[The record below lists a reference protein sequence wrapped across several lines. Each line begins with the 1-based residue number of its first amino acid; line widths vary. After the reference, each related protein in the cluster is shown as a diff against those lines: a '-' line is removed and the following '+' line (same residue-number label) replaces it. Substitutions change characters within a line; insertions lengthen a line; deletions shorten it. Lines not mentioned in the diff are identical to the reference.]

1 MKHSFI
7 NVHTKSKVALE
18 TEKYL
23 IHRRIKSR
31 LSYSDNYLE
40 IKDIPKTEDELVYY
54 IDACRDFF
62 RDKGVNFINLALP
75 ENEEL
80 DKKLLKY
87 LKNNGYNKTE
97 FDLYRLDV
105 TKTKIIDTDN
115 LNISVLEKA
124 DYPEYIKFNYKID
137 LEFANE
143 EWANHNKD
151 SIYEDIRNDDIVQ
164 LVAKENNRIIASVN
178 IILNDDYLEVDN
190 LYVAEKYRKKGIAT
204 GLIHYA
210 IKIFNK
216 KYIILIADSHDTPKY
231 MYEKMGFEHISSKMY
246 FLKSEL

>member
-1 MKHSFI
+1 MQHSFI

-23 IHRRIKSR
+23 IHRRIKSK

-40 IKDIPKTEDELVYY
+40 IKEIPKNEDELAYY
-54 IDACRDFF
+54 IDACREFF
-62 RDKGVNFINLALP
+62 RDKSVNFINLALP
-75 ENEEL
+75 ENTEL
-80 DKKLLKY
+80 DKKLVKF
-87 LKNNGYNKTE
+87 LKNNGYTNTE

-105 TKTKIIDTDN
+105 EKIKIIDADN

-124 DYPEYIKFNYKID
+124 DYPEYIDFNYKID

-143 EWANHNKD
+143 EWANHNKE
-151 SIYEDIRNDDIVQ
+151 SIYEDIRNEEIVQ
-164 LVAKENNRIIASVN
+164 LIAKENNKIIASVN
-178 IILNDDYLEVDN
+178 IILNDNYLEVDN
-190 LYVAEKYRKKGIAT
+190 LYVAEKYRKKGIAS
-204 GLIHYA
+204 GLIHRA

-216 KYIILIADSHDTPKY
+216 KYIILIADSYDTPKY
-231 MYEKMGFEHISSKMY
+231 MYEKMGFEHISSKIY